1 MARLPHAVTV
11 TPHAWAVPPP
21 ACVGRAPARVRG
33 PCPRPRGPCP
43 RPREPGGYLL
53 ASAQELSSPKS
64 SGRGPARQRRLYL
77 DHACPQ
83 LYIPGDFLRI
93 RAPLVSSLSFMPG
106 LIRCG
111 PISGSPLRA
120 VPVRGRP
127 SSATGDRRSTRASWC
142 PPAGSHVGAAVGNV
156 AG

>member
-77 DHACPQ
+77 DA
-83 LYIPGDFLRI
+83 
-93 RAPLVSSLSFMPG
+93 
-106 LIRCG
+106 
-111 PISGSPLRA
+111 
-120 VPVRGRP
+120 
-127 SSATGDRRSTRASWC
+127 
-142 PPAGSHVGAAVGNV
+142 
-156 AG
+156 